1 MFILYW
7 GVQFQ
12 GIRHDRTRQGG
23 KEQGEI
29 QEEGYCLVGTTLLH
43 PMGLPPRDHLNV
55 CVLRQLNT
63 EQEMKSFHLADISS
77 QRSGFCPV
85 GHEFSRTSV

>member
-7 GVQFQ
+7 GTQFQ
-12 GIRHDRTRQGG
+12 GIGNDRTRQGG

-43 PMGLPPRDHLNV
+43 PMGLSPRGHLNV
-55 CVLRQLNT
+55 CILRQLNT
-63 EQEMKSFHLADISS
+63 EQEMKFSFGRS
-77 QRSGFCPV
+77 QLSEARVLPV
-85 GHEFSRTSV
+85 GHNFSHTSV